1 VRIACDAR
9 KHTRAI
15 DTGRT
20 PRIAAGRLF
29 STQNVSPGASKW
41 KKAVASRKR
50 HDMMRSVRRRPAGTR
65 VLAASQHR
73 TLDHREKSAPR
84 SGAGRKQGMS
94 KLASMLL
101 AAAAGAAML
110 ISATAQAAGPKVVAG
125 PGVDAQCF
133 IPAAKDT
140 KFFQWPAKKGPY
152 RVALAN
158 GFVGNTWRIQMIKT
172 AKAYVDLPDVKKDI
186 KEFKVV
192 STGTDAAAQLGAI
205 EDFINQGF
213 DAIVTIAV
221 STTGFDRVIRLANQK
236 GVVLVPFDNLIDTDQ
251 VMEVGEDQFKM
262 GTLSGEWIKKYVG
275 DHGKL
280 LEVRGVPG
288 NSVDRD
294 RHLGF
299 RSIVE
304 APGNKFE
311 VVEVVGNWAT
321 GDSQKVTADAL
332 AVHGHFDGIFTQ
344 GGSDGTVQALMDAKH
359 PFVPMSGEGE
369 NNYRKQ
375 IAEHAKDGLKG
386 MSYGQSPALVAIAIK
401 AAISALEGNVMPQ
414 KVFIPIPYADF
425 ETLKAGSNYFPDLD
439 VQFFATNEFPP
450 CGINFTAPQ
459 IMAKTEANQ

>member
-1 VRIACDAR
+1 
-9 KHTRAI
+9 
-15 DTGRT
+15 
-20 PRIAAGRLF
+20 
-29 STQNVSPGASKW
+29 
-41 KKAVASRKR
+41 
-50 HDMMRSVRRRPAGTR
+50 
-65 VLAASQHR
+65 
-73 TLDHREKSAPR
+73 
-84 SGAGRKQGMS
+84 MS
-94 KLASMLL
+94 KFATALL
-101 AAAAGAAML
+101 AAAAGAAL
-110 ISATAQAAGPKVVAG
+110 LLSGAAQAAGPKVVKG
-125 PGVDAQCF
+125 PGADPECY
-133 IPAAKDT
+133 IPASKDT
-140 KFFQWPAKKGPY
+140 TFFQWPAKKGPY
-152 RVALAN
+152 RIALVN

-172 AKAYVDLPDVKKDI
+172 AKAYVELPEVKKDI
-186 KEFKVV
+186 KDFKVV

-221 STTGFDRVIRLANQK
+221 SPTGFDRVIRLANQK
-236 GVVLVPFDNLIDTDQ
+236 GVVLVPFDNILDTDQ

-262 GTLSGEWIKKYVG
+262 GVMSGEWIEKYVG
-275 DHGKL
+275 HSGKL

-299 RSIVE
+299 RSVVDK
-304 APGNKFE
+304 APNKFE

-344 GGSDGTVQALMDAKH
+344 GGSDGTVQALIDAHH

-375 IAEHAKDGLKG
+375 IAEHWKEGLKG

-401 AAISALEGNVMPQ
+401 AAISAMEGNVMPQ
-414 KVFIPIPYADF
+414 KIFIPIPYADYT
-425 ETLKAGSNYFPDLD
+425 TLKPGVNYFPDLN

-459 IMAKTEANQ
+459 IMAQSEANQ